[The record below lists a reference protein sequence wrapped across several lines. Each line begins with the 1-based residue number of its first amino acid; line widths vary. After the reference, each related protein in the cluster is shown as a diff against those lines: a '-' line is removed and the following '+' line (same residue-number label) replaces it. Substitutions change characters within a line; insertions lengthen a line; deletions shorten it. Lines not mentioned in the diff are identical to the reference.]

1 MAKTISDLL
10 DVSSKT
16 LMDLGAFDP
25 ILDLDTRLFIDPHL
39 LKHCDM
45 PEFEASYDKFTSHF
59 KSIVKLLDASEKRVT
74 SFGIK
79 QIAYYLEKKLR
90 VYV

>member
-39 LKHCDM
+39 LKHCDI
-45 PEFEASYDKFTSHF
+45 P
-59 KSIVKLLDASEKRVT
+59 
-74 SFGIK
+74 
-79 QIAYYLEKKLR
+79 
-90 VYV
+90 